1 MMKRMSSLFAL
12 SLVTAV
18 LCGIWSFAAEAAG
31 LPSWAGFAV
40 CTAYFASGKHGL
52 AGLKKAIPTNLAG
65 VLCAVAII
73 MLSDWMPALGSAGVW
88 CALITFVMCI
98 LAKYELFDYC
108 PGTFI
113 GCFSTF
119 AAGGQ
124 WMILAPVLVF
134 GAFLAAACDY
144 GGTWL
149 YQAVTGNKQ

>member
-31 LPSWAGFAV
+31 LPSWAGFAG

-113 GCFSTF
+113 G
-119 AAGGQ
+119 
-124 WMILAPVLVF
+124 
-134 GAFLAAACDY
+134 
-144 GGTWL
+144 
-149 YQAVTGNKQ
+149 